1 MRPQPEH
8 ARMRAHLA
16 LTMGDPAGIGPEIA
30 LKALADPR
38 VAEAA
43 EVDCVGAR
51 AVLARCAEALGLPL
65 PPPSRILEPPLQPG
79 DDAAAAPGRVSA
91 AAGRISAAC
100 VEAAVAGCLSGRWDG
115 VVTGPIH
122 KQAIHLAG
130 VPFPGHTE
138 WLAARCRSADE
149 AMLMYHPTI
158 AVVLATCHV
167 ALAEAIS
174 SLSTAR
180 IVTVGR
186 ALDAALTRLRG
197 TRPRLAV
204 LGLNPHAGEGG
215 LFGDHEARV
224 VAPAVDALRAHGVQ
238 AEGPLPPDSAFTPD
252 ARLRHD
258 GWVCLY
264 HDQGLIPFKALAGH
278 EGVNVTLGLP
288 IVRTSVDHGTA
299 FDIAWRGQA
308 EHRSLVEAIRLA
320 ARLAQR

>member
-1 MRPQPEH
+1 M
-8 ARMRAHLA
+8 
-16 LTMGDPAGIGPEIA
+16 T
-30 LKALADPR
+30 
-38 VAEAA
+38 AA
-43 EVDCVGAR
+43 EVDVHRRAR
-51 AVLARCAEALGLPL
+51 AVLAPL
-65 PPPSRILEPPLQPG
+65 R
-79 DDAAAAPGRVSA
+79 GRARPA
-91 AAGRISAAC
+91 AAGMSSRIVEPLLPAGSATAVAPGVISAEAGAISAAC
-100 VEAAVAGCLSGRWDG
+100 VEEAVRGCRAGRWDG
-115 VVTGPIH
+115 MVTGPIH

-138 WLAARCRSADE
+138 WLAARCQARDE

-158 AVVLATCHV
+158 AVALATCHL
-167 ALAEAIS
+167 ALTDAIA
-174 SLSTAR
+174 SLTTAR
-180 IVTVGR
+180 IVSVGR

-215 LFGDHEARV
+215 LFGDQEARV
-224 VAPAVDALRAHGVQ
+224 VAPAVAALKAAGIRAD
-238 AEGPLPPDSAFTPD
+238 GPLAPDSAFTPD
-252 ARLRHD
+252 ARKRYD